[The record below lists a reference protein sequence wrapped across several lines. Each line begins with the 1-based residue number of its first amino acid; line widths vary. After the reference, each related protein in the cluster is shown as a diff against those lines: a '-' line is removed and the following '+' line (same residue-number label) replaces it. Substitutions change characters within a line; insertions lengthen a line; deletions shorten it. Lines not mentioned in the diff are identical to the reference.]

1 MKDFLDYKE
10 KHIAKSY
17 DNLEDLDVS
26 YNSLENAFTDEKN
39 FNAMKKIAPLEKEV
53 LYFYEIKMLDTGE
66 IARITKKKKCEIPK
80 LWKSAIKH
88 FKENLENERR

>member
-1 MKDFLDYKE
+1 
-10 KHIAKSY
+10 
-17 DNLEDLDVS
+17 
-26 YNSLENAFTDEKN
+26 
-39 FNAMKKIAPLEKEV
+39 MKKIAQLEKEI